1 MWILSWKKYALSKF
15 ATFVS
20 VLGALMRYA
29 GVTCLVSS
37 LIPAGLI
44 FISVGVVLH
53 FGVQRDKNIIAI
65 LIFLIF
71 TYFPTNSS
79 NDDR

>member
-1 MWILSWKKYALSKF
+1 MWILSWKKYALAKF

-44 FISVGVVLH
+44 CIAVGVVLH
-53 FGVQRDKNIIAI
+53 FGAEAIAKSK
-65 LIFLIF
+65 
-71 TYFPTNSS
+71 TSKRS
-79 NDDR
+79 